1 MTYSALPIK
10 TPEGAFVRPSFAGGL
25 TAGTPLSLSLD
36 SGSITGMVVNAS
48 SLTLGAGHYMISCS
62 LGILRNSTDYT
73 LTLDWMI
80 RATGVQA
87 GSKGGI
93 DNSAE
98 AVMGCDVANAC
109 LTVPIGQTVDIDVV
123 ITNNSNNAMTLEA
136 SYSYLL
142 IWRTEI

>member
-1 MTYSALPIK
+1 
-10 TPEGAFVRPSFAGGL
+10 
-25 TAGTPLSLSLD
+25 
-36 SGSITGMVVNAS
+36 MVVNAS

-123 ITNNSNNAMTLEA
+123 ITNNSNDTMTLEA